1 MIENV
6 QETGKDRLE
15 SFLTRSNFCEFLVTE
30 FFNSHGVSQPWHTK
44 SSAICGLIMRTHPH
58 SNRRGA
64 RAHRRGLM
72 FSVTA
77 EIYDAIYAFKDYAG
91 ETLKIRQLI
100 ERERPS
106 AKTILDVACGTGEH
120 ARFLS
125 ADFDVDGIDFEPK
138 FIEIA
143 RAKNPTGNFSVADMR
158 AFQLDQ
164 RYDVVQCLFSSIGYL
179 LTPDDIIAALTC
191 FRGHLAP
198 GGVILVEPWLS
209 PAAFRPGQPHMVT
222 VDKPDLKVCR
232 MNVSKQEGEVSILHF
247 HYLIGTKEGVRKAEE
262 VHRLALVPTDQMVS
276 YFKAAGLRCVF
287 DEVGLFDRGL
297 FIARPLDH
305 ARLIGS

>member
-1 MIENV
+1 
-6 QETGKDRLE
+6 
-15 SFLTRSNFCEFLVTE
+15 
-30 FFNSHGVSQPWHTK
+30 
-44 SSAICGLIMRTHPH
+44 
-58 SNRRGA
+58 
-64 RAHRRGLM
+64 M

-77 EIYDAIYAFKDYAG
+77 EIYDAIYSFKDYAG
-91 ETLKIRQLI
+91 ETLKIRQLV
-100 ERERPS
+100 ERERPG

-120 ARFLS
+120 ARLLS

-143 RAKNPTGNFSVADMR
+143 QAKNPTGSFSAGDMR
-158 AFQLDQ
+158 SFQLEK

-179 LTPDDIIAALTC
+179 LTPEDIVAALTC
-191 FRGHLAP
+191 FRAHLAP

-209 PAAFRPGQPHMVT
+209 PAAYKAGQPHMVT

-232 MNVSKQEGEVSILHF
+232 MNVSKREGDISILHF
-247 HYLIGTKEGVRKAEE
+247 HYLIATDKGVRQAEE

-276 YFKAAGLRCVF
+276 HFKAAGLRCVF
-287 DEVGLFDRGL
+287 DEAGLFDRGL

-305 ARLIGS
+305 ARQNALTEHWLSDRCR